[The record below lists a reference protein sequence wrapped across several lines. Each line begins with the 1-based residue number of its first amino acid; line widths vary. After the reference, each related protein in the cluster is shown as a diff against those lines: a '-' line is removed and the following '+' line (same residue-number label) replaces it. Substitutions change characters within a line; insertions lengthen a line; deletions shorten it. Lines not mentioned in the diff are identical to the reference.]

1 MSEPAISPI
10 ANAASARKRK
20 PLRVLT
26 GEQAERHDRQ
36 QMAWNEELHQPAEEG
51 GHA

>member
-10 ANAASARKRK
+10 ANAARRGKRK
-20 PLRVLT
+20 PRRVLT

-36 QMAWNEELHQPAEEG
+36 QMARNEKLHQPAEEG